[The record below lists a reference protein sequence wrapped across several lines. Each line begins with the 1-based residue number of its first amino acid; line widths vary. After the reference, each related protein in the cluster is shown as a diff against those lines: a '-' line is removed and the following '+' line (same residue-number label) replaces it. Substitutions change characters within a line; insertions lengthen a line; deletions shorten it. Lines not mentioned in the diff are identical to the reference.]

1 MIWASLIFEGSELFY
16 IPVLNPGSCEGKT
29 WYVEFVGDV
38 PNRLVLEAE
47 SVCDALFVLNND
59 PEWGNLVYVAIAE
72 DEDEPE
78 GVQGTQF
85 VRVHGE
91 AYRDPPYPVRYHDEG
106 FPDKGIDPRHYAVA
120 RFN

>member
-1 MIWASLIFEGSELFY
+1 VIWASLIFEGSELFY

-59 PEWGNLVYVAIAE
+59 PEWGTLVSDLLIWGPGRVRGCWTYLLAE
-72 DEDEPE
+72 TVL
-78 GVQGTQF
+78 G
-85 VRVHGE
+85 
-91 AYRDPPYPVRYHDEG
+91 
-106 FPDKGIDPRHYAVA
+106 GILVFRG
-120 RFN
+120 